1 MIKLQIMFA
10 ASFVDLLG
18 SQALDLDLDFSC
30 PFCLDV
36 GGRLSIFKWSGNTH
50 HFGSS
55 KTLFPQL
62 CHYSASRLS
71 VTKAMLCISF

>member
-10 ASFVDLLG
+10 ASFVDLVG
-18 SQALDLDLDFSC
+18 SQALDFDFSC

-36 GGRLSIFKWSGNTH
+36 GGRLSIFEWSGNTH

-55 KTLFPQL
+55 KTLFAQL
-62 CHYSASRLS
+62 CRYSASRLS
-71 VTKAMLCISF
+71 VTKAVLCISF